1 MRVFSI
7 LILLCFSLSITAQES
22 FNEQV
27 IDAQVTSVEPEW
39 ITNLDEAKQIA
50 KKEKKPMLVYFTGS
64 DWCTPCKKLK
74 NDFFNTQEFVDASS
88 EYVVVMLD
96 LPYRDDIISMDAK
109 KANKEAQKK
118 LKVSAFP
125 ALLAL
130 DYRGK
135 ERNRIERYSYPDPH
149 YYWEFMKKN
158 ARLFSL

>member
-7 LILLCFSLSITAQES
+7 LMLLCFSVSMTAQES
-22 FNEQV
+22 FNDQV
-27 IDAQVTSVEPEW
+27 IDTNITSKEPLW
-39 ITNLDEAKQIA
+39 ITSLDEAKELA

-74 NDFFNTQEFVDASS
+74 NDFFNTSEFIEASS
-88 EYVVVMLD
+88 DYIVVKLD
-96 LPYRDDIISMDAK
+96 LPYRDDIISMEEK

-135 ERNRIERYSYPDPH
+135 ERNRIERYSYPDPY

-158 ARLFSL
+158 SRLFNL